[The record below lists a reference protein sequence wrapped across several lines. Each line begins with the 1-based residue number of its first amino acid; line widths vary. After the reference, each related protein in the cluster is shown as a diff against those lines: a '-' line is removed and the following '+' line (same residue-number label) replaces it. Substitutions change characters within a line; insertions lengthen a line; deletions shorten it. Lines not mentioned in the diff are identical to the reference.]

1 MANNKDIDLM
11 YLAEEIQLLS
21 PHNFEDE
28 ISSIKDRIKNSTLS
42 LAVLG
47 QFKRGKTSFIN
58 ALIGES
64 ILPTAVIPVTSIIT
78 ILKYHPEKLIKVSF
92 LNKEEKIIT
101 FNEIEDYVTEKG
113 NPDNKKGVNIVEVN
127 YPLDYLKKGILL
139 IDTPGIGSTFLKN
152 SEVTYNYLENIDAA
166 IFILT
171 ADQPVSHAELD
182 FLKDIKNHAH
192 RFFFILNKIDYLSE
206 NQLVEILN
214 FNKIILEKELNQEIE
229 IFPISSKWAIEA
241 KSSINSLLLKK
252 SGMSHFEDVLNNFLL
267 HKKNDTL
274 MASIKNKLLNLTNGI
289 ISYYEIEKKIIN
301 TPLEDL
307 ESKLEKFNE
316 GTEII
321 KREHC
326 DAEPIIKAEIK
337 RIMETVDR
345 DLADFKKGK
354 ELELLEK
361 LESRFKEVE
370 KMGKDEIVCTMM
382 KHYTDVLESIFESFR
397 LEEEDKVIKHYEKII
412 HRFSKKTEN
421 IIEDIRKLSSEI
433 FEVDIP
439 HIETKDT
446 FTIEKRLYYR
456 AEPLLYSI
464 SDQFNYLLPG
474 FAFRKTLL
482 KQFRATAMEHIDMNC
497 GRIRADF
504 LYRLNEES
512 RRFIGTLDEKVNFTV
527 NYLESAVEKGI
538 IERKKTYVDVKKIED
553 ELNKKIE
560 RLREINRGMSS

>member
-1 MANNKDIDLM
+1 MAINRDIDLM

-21 PHNFEDE
+21 PHNFEDG
-28 ISSIKDRIKNSTLS
+28 IISIKDRIKTSTLS

-58 ALIGES
+58 ALIGEP

-78 ILKYHPEKLIKVSF
+78 ILKYHPEKLIKVVF
-92 LNKEEKIIT
+92 LNKEEKIIK
-101 FNEIEDYVTEKG
+101 FNEIEKYVTEKG
-113 NPDNKKGVNIVEVN
+113 NPDNKKGVKLVEVN

-166 IFILT
+166 IFLLT
-171 ADQPVSHAELD
+171 ADQPVSNAELD

-214 FNKIILEKELNQEIE
+214 FNKNILEKELNQEIE
-229 IFPISSKWAIEA
+229 IFPISSKWAIEG
-241 KSSINSLLLKK
+241 KSSINNLLLKK
-252 SGMSHFEDVLNNFLL
+252 SGMSQFEDLLNNFLL

-301 TPLEDL
+301 TPLGDL
-307 ESKLEKFNE
+307 ESKLEKFKE
-316 GTEII
+316 GIEII
-321 KREHC
+321 IREHS

-337 RIMETVDR
+337 RIMESVDS
-345 DLADFKKGK
+345 DLSYFKKGK
-354 ELELLEK
+354 DLELIEK

-370 KMGKDEIVCTMM
+370 KMEKDEIVCTMM
-382 KHYTDVLESIFESFR
+382 KYYTDVLESIFEGFR
-397 LEEEDKVIKHYEKII
+397 LEEEKKVIKSYEKII
-412 HRFSKKTEN
+412 HRFSEKTEKT
-421 IIEDIRKLSSEI
+421 IEDIRKLSSEL

-446 FTIEKRLYYR
+446 FTIEKGLYYR
-456 AEPLLYSI
+456 AEPLLYTMTE
-464 SDQFNYLLPG
+464 QFNYILPS
-474 FAFRKTLL
+474 FAFKKTLL
-482 KQFRATAMEHIDMNC
+482 NKIRSNVTEHIDMNC

-538 IERKKTYVDVKKIED
+538 IERKKTYAEVKKIEN

-560 RLREINRGMSS
+560 RIKEINLVISS